1 VRRFQTV
8 DVGSYFRAVPLFVRN
23 PSLLL
28 GPLLMALAGA
38 LLMHLISPSGDTLG
52 QINVGLAGL
61 IAQLFD
67 GFGLGVALIVAD
79 SAWRRGHAPFD
90 EAWND
95 ARRKAPDLLLAT
107 LGFGFL
113 VFAASLVGGF
123 AGPFGSLL
131 LSLAAFYFFIYTFP
145 AAAIGGIPGGAA
157 LQISI
162 ERAQRKPLATAVLAI
177 VSLVVYVGLSLYVP
191 LVIATQITVAPIVQ
205 TLIAA
210 LCKAIALGYI
220 ALVLSKGYNDAS
232 YGRIY

>member
-1 VRRFQTV
+1 MRRSQTV
-8 DVGSYFRAVPLFVRN
+8 DIGSYFRALGLYVRN
-23 PSLLL
+23 PSLVLA
-28 GPLLMALAGA
+28 PLAMALAGA
-38 LLMHLISPSGDTLG
+38 LLTHLINPSQDTLG
-52 QINVGLAGL
+52 QINAGLAGL

-79 SAWRRGHAPFD
+79 LAWRRGRAPFD

-95 ARRKAPDLLLAT
+95 AQRKAPDLLLAT

-113 VFAASLVGGF
+113 IFAASLVGGF
-123 AGPFGSLL
+123 LGPFGSLL
-131 LSLAAFYFFIYTFP
+131 LSLLAFYFFIYTFP

-157 LQISI
+157 LQVSI

-177 VSLVVYVGLSLYVP
+177 VSLIVYVGLGLYAP
-191 LVIATQITVAPIVQ
+191 LVIATQVATAPIVQ

-210 LCKAIALGYI
+210 LCKALAIGYI

-232 YGRIY
+232 YGRVY